1 MSDEAVK
8 LPREISL
15 DRQQIKDFIRE
26 KLADFKETVVD
37 AVVEILPWV
46 PHYQEENN
54 YFSFRILMGCEYPP
68 MGWDRKIYSFSGE
81 ELDSLHKAKVR
92 SCLKDIIHFCK
103 NGCDLIILQMP
114 SSPKSDTTT
123 IQFGIFQ
130 SDLGN
135 SGETERA
142 LLEKGFLLVESVNR
156 NKICIYSGKLSDKK
170 NHLMVRFDL
179 DEDSQASRKNEENT
193 DSYPKGF
200 WAGLFSQVKR
210 EVHGTICLFVDPAWD
225 GNEDKN
231 FDDGKVILEDRE
243 EMRIKP
249 DSMLKHNSFQELY
262 EQNFIRKSFI
272 SMLNFDGITV
282 VDLDGCI
289 RAYHCFVAI
298 SRGKDATGGAR
309 HRAYRALA
317 NLFKENEY
325 YKAIYFQS
333 QEGNIRFYHDSRVS
347 FGFDPSIMNNSVV
360 LTTAT
365 GMQTLVGGSDLSS
378 MIDAKIEAQAQNK
391 IAEEVKK
398 RSYKN
403 ETIKAE
409 SLVERV
415 ERCLGDLWKAHIG
428 IDNFF
433 SEPKVADC
441 LCKAVKNLNDE
452 EWAHVDA
459 ERIINVPL
467 ACLVGN
473 SYGYSTNAEPNLKA
487 ILELIPDSIWTCYLS
502 HKCYEDTSLIST
514 FGNRNQETQWLK
526 LRNEC
531 ATTED
536 GKSYVSGR
544 VAEKIRII
552 YDKALEMY
560 QKVFDESK
568 ELWERLFK
576 GY

>member
-1 MSDEAVK
+1 MSENNEN

-15 DRQQIKDFIRE
+15 DRQEIKEFFKS

-46 PHYQEENN
+46 PHYQEEND
-54 YFSFRILMGCEYPP
+54 YFSFRIFMGCDHPP
-68 MGWDRKIYSFSGE
+68 MGWSRKIYSFTGE
-81 ELDSLHKAKVR
+81 ELDSLHKAKVK

-114 SSPKSDTTT
+114 SSQRKDSTTV
-123 IQFGIFQ
+123 QFGIFQ

-156 NKICIYSGKLSDKK
+156 TKICIYSGKLSEKK

-193 DSYPKGF
+193 ESYPKGF

-210 EVHGTICLFVDPAWD
+210 EVHGTICLFVDPAWN
-225 GNEDKN
+225 GYEDKN
-231 FDDGKVILEDRE
+231 FDDGKVVLEDKN
-243 EMRIKP
+243 EMRIRP
-249 DSMLKHNSFQELY
+249 DSMLKRNSFQELY

-289 RAYHCFVAI
+289 RAYHCFVPI

-317 NLFKENEY
+317 NLFKDNEY

-347 FGFDPSIMNNSVV
+347 FNFDPSVMNN
-360 LTTAT
+360 A
-365 GMQTLVGGSDLSS
+365 
-378 MIDAKIEAQAQNK
+378 
-391 IAEEVKK
+391 EVKVASQPNVNGLTK
-398 RSYKN
+398 FLDELESQQVDSKN
-403 ETIKAE
+403 EAVDKKQDVAPQKVETP
-409 SLVERV
+409 VERV
-415 ERCLGDLWKAHIG
+415 DRCLADLWKAHIG
-428 IDNFF
+428 FDNFF
-433 SEPKVADC
+433 NEPTLSSD
-441 LCKAVKNLNDE
+441 LCEAVQHLETDDWSRVN
-452 EWAHVDA
+452 V
-459 ERIINVPL
+459 ERMVNVPL
-467 ACLVGN
+467 ACLIGN
-473 SYGYSTNAEPNLKA
+473 SYGYSTNAEPHLKL
-487 ILELIPDSIWTCYLS
+487 ILEMIPANVWKIYISN
-502 HKCYEDTSLIST
+502 KCYEDSALIST
-514 FGNRNQETQWLK
+514 FGNRNQEIQWRK
-526 LRNEC
+526 LMNEQVT
-531 ATTED
+531 AED
-536 GKSYVSGR
+536 GKKYIADWVSENIR
-544 VAEKIRII
+544 SIYAVAFT
-552 YDKALEMY
+552 LY
-560 QKVFDESK
+560 QKNFEENK